1 MNQPTTTTPVAQ
13 PRSGFGVT
21 ALVLGIIG
29 LVFSWVPVF
38 GLLLGILAVVFGV
51 LGYIRARGGM
61 AIAGAVLGSITVV
74 IGIIV
79 IAALGSAASTVSKDR
94 PGGPVGFLPTN
105 DAINDV
111 VVTKCGGDDQ
121 FGLSKVTVRITN
133 PTDRVQSYLV
143 TASINDASGARLAE
157 ANGASNAVAPG
168 QTATAEL
175 MGTAADGAVNCTVA
189 RVVRTSL

>member
-1 MNQPTTTTPVAQ
+1 MNQSTTTTPIAP
-13 PRSGFGVT
+13 PRNGFGIT

-29 LVFSWVPVF
+29 IVFSWVPVF
-38 GLLLGILAVVFGV
+38 GLLLGILAVIFGV

-61 AIAGAVLGSITVV
+61 AIAGAVLGAITVV

-79 IAALGSAASTVSKDR
+79 IAALGSAADSLSKDLQNV
-94 PGGPVGFLPTN
+94 PAPFAVAS
-105 DAINDV
+105 DAIKDV
-111 VVTKCGGDDQ
+111 TVTGCDGSGP
-121 FGLSKVTVRITN
+121 FGMATVTVRITN

-175 MGTAADGAVNCTVA
+175 MGSAADGAANCTVA
-189 RVVRTSL
+189 RVVRTPL